1 MASIQTA
8 IELQDHFSRVLY
20 GIIDSV
26 NIAVNSMADM
36 QASMSADVDTSGF
49 DSAREAIAQAT
60 AELERYNGAMDQQ
73 SALDTGK
80 RVRTIIQEPESVKW
94 QSEPIDIFVTTGYDR
109 FVQEVQSADA
119 MLDQLSNTQNNI
131 AKQAYN
137 TNIFPPEAFQNLNTM
152 AVRIDMIRER
162 IHQIENNRVNMGTD
176 TANAEL
182 EQLRAQLASAVISQN
197 ELNAAMKDM
206 DVSAANEAYI
216 QLAQTIGNTERYIRD
231 NVDEQGA
238 FNQLIRDGTQDAD
251 GLMNTI
257 KGAVAAY
264 VSMQSV
270 RKVINLSDGLVQTTS
285 RLNMMND
292 GLQTT
297 DELVN
302 MTYAAAQDARGAFSD
317 MADVVARFGNN
328 AGSAFGSTTEVVAF
342 ANLIQKQMTIA
353 GASTQEASNAM
364 LQLSQALGSGVLRG
378 DELNSIFE
386 QAPNLIQSIASY
398 IQNNESVARQM
409 AETIGVSYEEISTN
423 AMGHIRD
430 VAAEGLI
437 SADIVKAA
445 IFSASDEI
453 NANFESMPMTWGQ
466 AWTKMQNTA
475 MMAFRTV
482 LQRINDTAN
491 SDGVE
496 IITDKVV
503 EALQV
508 LANVAVNTFDL
519 MASGAEFVADNWSV
533 ISPIVYGVV
542 GALAIY
548 AAYLGIVK
556 AAEVAGGAAKAA
568 MCIASYAHAAA
579 TGSEASATAQAMAA
593 QLGLNTALLSCPL
606 TWILVSVILIVAVI
620 YAICTAIAKLT
631 GVASSGFGVITGSI
645 NVTLQFFK
653 NLGLGIANIALAIGN
668 VIAALGGNI
677 KTSFF
682 NAISNVQAWFYGLL
696 SDVLNVIE
704 GICAALNKLP
714 FVSFDYSGITSSADD
729 YAAKA
734 AEASGNKESYTSISD
749 AFKEGISTFDTFQ
762 DGWVSDAF
770 SAGAAWGD
778 GIAEKVESFSLSDI
792 FGKVDIPDENRY
804 TDSFAD
810 AISNGIGDGIYSIAD
825 DTGDIK
831 DSLDITQEDLK
842 YLRDIAEQEA
852 VNRFTTAEIHVD
864 MSGMQN
870 TVNNGGDI
878 DGFMTQ
884 LTDAVN
890 EAVDIMAEGVHE

>member
-94 QSEPIDIFVTTGYDR
+94 QSEPIDIFVTNGYDR

-119 MLDQLSNTQNNI
+119 MLDQLSSTQNSI

-162 IHQIENNRVNMGTD
+162 IRQIENNRVNMGTD

-270 RKVINLSDGLVQTTS
+270 RKVINLSDSLVQTTS

-409 AETIGVSYEEISTN
+409 AETIGVSYEEMSTN

-466 AWTKMQNTA
+466 AWTKMQNTV

-496 IITDKVV
+496 SITEKVV

-519 MASGAEFVADNWSV
+519 MASGAELVADNWSV

-579 TGSEASATAQAMAA
+579 TGVEASATAQATAA

-729 YAAKA
+729 YAARA

-749 AFKEGISTFDTFQ
+749 AFKEGISAFDTFQ

-778 GIAEKVESFSLSDI
+778 GIAEKVENFSLSDI
-792 FGKVDIPDENRY
+792 FGKVDIPDENQY

>member
-94 QSEPIDIFVTTGYDR
+94 QSEPIDIFVTNGYDR

-119 MLDQLSNTQNNI
+119 MLDQLSSTQNSI

-162 IHQIENNRVNMGTD
+162 IRQIENNRVNMGTD

-270 RKVINLSDGLVQTTS
+270 RKVINLSDSLVQTTS

-409 AETIGVSYEEISTN
+409 AETIGVSYEEMSTN

-496 IITDKVV
+496 SITDKVV

-519 MASGAEFVADNWSV
+519 MASGAELVADNWSV

-579 TGSEASATAQAMAA
+579 TGVEASATAQATAA

-792 FGKVDIPDENRY
+792 FGKVDIPDENQY